1 MELIPSELA
10 VLRQVRDLLREASAR
25 TYRLTMLT
33 SRWPAAHFDAY
44 RGGYA
49 GLVRRGLISPCS
61 DQRFFS
67 ITSAGL
73 KTLAATP

>member
-1 MELIPSELA
+1 
-10 VLRQVRDLLREASAR
+10 VRDLFREASAR

-33 SRWPAAHFDAY
+33 SRWPAGHYDAY

-49 GLVRRGLISPCS
+49 GLVKRGLLSPCT

-67 ITSAGL
+67 LTLAGL
-73 KTLAATP
+73 KAIGAAA